1 MSEDIAVADDDEDD
15 DRNAHQGR
23 DGVDRQGEALG
34 DEVADQKQGRAR
46 EHRPRHQDAVV
57 GRGEKHAC
65 EVRHGQPDETHRA
78 AEGGDGAREQDRGEE
93 DQRARALHVESHRA
107 GIVLA
112 QQQQVERLDGGDA
125 EHEPRGDD
133 GEHQGEVAARD
144 VAQRPHRPDDE
155 RFERRLARQ
164 VLEYLDYGT
173 DARAEHHAQ
182 DEDDHDVLDA
192 AADRHHNQ
200 QHECRAEP
208 CRAGD
213 AQRLYERVRRDAQQ
227 RGSEQEQRYTQP
239 GARADAQHIGP
250 GQRVAEKGLHLQAAG
265 GERRAGQECRDGF
278 EQPYPQDDVPDG
290 GVAVAARERR
300 PDVGGCHGDRADQE
314 VGREERH
321 GQQRKCREEE
331 CGSAGGHLAVLEFE
345 GGFVTYVDGDAVGR
359 AGRPPGGF
367 LQGLDGLFPADVV
380 VGAED
385 LDVAQFA
392 LLVDRE
398 GDPHGAGGGTLVF
411 AALVADIPEEP
422 RVEPRGVFSLEERID
437 DLHVEFIPLCV
448 DRMAFDRTK
457 VPEVDG
463 QQVANFDRLA
473 VDQAGRP
480 GRGFHDYAADFA
492 QRPGIAGR
500 DAFAAGD
507 APVPADGDHGVDDL
521 AAELGVLVVR
531 HEGQAAAHP
540 ADEIFEVLVV
550 ELGDFHPCAEAVAQG
565 VDGED
570 FIALPHH
577 GDAVVERIGLG
588 IPAGDDLGAV
598 AVGEAVERTLLDDSV
613 AVREVAEPRFR
624 ARGRRLQPEQG
635 REEYCEP
642 LHYSSR
648 L

>member
-1 MSEDIAVADDDEDD
+1 MLISEEIAVADDYDD
-15 DRNAHQGR
+15 HHGDAHQGR
-23 DGVDRQGEALG
+23 DGVDRQRQGFRN
-34 DEVADQKQGRAR
+34 EVADQQQGGAR
-46 EHRPRHQDAVV
+46 EHRSRHEDAVV
-57 GRGEKHAC
+57 GAGEEHAC
-65 EVRHGQPDETHRA
+65 QVRDGQPDEAHGA
-78 AEGGDGAREQDRGEE
+78 AEGGDGTGQQYGGEE
-93 DQRARALHVESHRA
+93 QQRTGALHVEPHRA
-107 GIVLA
+107 GIVFA

-155 RFERRLARQ
+155 RLERRLARQ
-164 VLEYLDYGT
+164 VLEYLDYGA

-192 AADRHHNQ
+192 AADRHHDQ

-213 AQRLYERVRRDAQQ
+213 AERLHERVRRDAQQ
-227 RGSEQEQRYTQP
+227 GSPQQEQRYAQP

-278 EQPYPQDDVPDG
+278 EQPYPQDDVPYG
-290 GVAVAARERR
+290 GVAVAACERR
-300 PDVGGCHGDRADQE
+300 PDVGGRHGDRADQE
-314 VGREERH
+314 VGCEEHH
-321 GQQRKCREEE
+321 GQQRKRREEE
-331 CGSAGGHLAVLEFE
+331 CGSAGCHLAVLEFE

-367 LQGLDGLFPADVV
+367 LQG
-380 VGAED
+380 
-385 LDVAQFA
+385 
-392 LLVDRE
+392 
-398 GDPHGAGGGTLVF
+398 
-411 AALVADIPEEP
+411 
-422 RVEPRGVFSLEERID
+422 
-437 DLHVEFIPLCV
+437 
-448 DRMAFDRTK
+448 
-457 VPEVDG
+457 
-463 QQVANFDRLA
+463 
-473 VDQAGRP
+473 
-480 GRGFHDYAADFA
+480 
-492 QRPGIAGR
+492 
-500 DAFAAGD
+500 
-507 APVPADGDHGVDDL
+507 
-521 AAELGVLVVR
+521 
-531 HEGQAAAHP
+531 
-540 ADEIFEVLVV
+540 
-550 ELGDFHPCAEAVAQG
+550 

-588 IPAGDDLGAV
+588 IPAGNGFGAV
-598 AVGEAVERTLLDDSV
+598 AVCEAVERTPFDDSV

>member
-107 GIVLA
+107 GVVLA
-112 QQQQVERLDGGDA
+112 QQQQVERLDDGDG
-125 EHEPRGDD
+125 ERQSRGDD
-133 GEHQGEVAARD
+133 GKQQRELAARD
-144 VAQRPHRPDDE
+144 VAQRPHGPDDE

-164 VLEYLDYGT
+164 VLEDFDHRT
-173 DARAEHHAQ
+173 DARTEHHAE

-314 VGREERH
+314 VGCEEHH
-321 GQQRKCREEE
+321 GQQRKRREEE
-331 CGSAGGHLAVLEFE
+331 CGSAGCHLAVLEFE

-367 LQGLDGLFPADVV
+367 LQG
-380 VGAED
+380 
-385 LDVAQFA
+385 
-392 LLVDRE
+392 
-398 GDPHGAGGGTLVF
+398 
-411 AALVADIPEEP
+411 
-422 RVEPRGVFSLEERID
+422 
-437 DLHVEFIPLCV
+437 
-448 DRMAFDRTK
+448 
-457 VPEVDG
+457 
-463 QQVANFDRLA
+463 
-473 VDQAGRP
+473 
-480 GRGFHDYAADFA
+480 
-492 QRPGIAGR
+492 
-500 DAFAAGD
+500 
-507 APVPADGDHGVDDL
+507 
-521 AAELGVLVVR
+521 
-531 HEGQAAAHP
+531 
-540 ADEIFEVLVV
+540 
-550 ELGDFHPCAEAVAQG
+550 

-588 IPAGDDLGAV
+588 IPAGNGFGAV
-598 AVGEAVERTLLDDSV
+598 AVCEAVERTPFDDSV